1 LATPDYI
8 VAAHRGAKMAYRRL
22 VGREDFE
29 PLFANEGAGNLR
41 MPDLEPCRLACV
53 ASDFIDDRVP
63 PDWTE
68 VEQGVM
74 LAFTRTDEP
83 TIITP

>member
-1 LATPDYI
+1 
-8 VAAHRGAKMAYRRL
+8 MAYRRL

-29 PLFANEGAGNLR
+29 PLFDGEGAGKLR

-53 ASDFIDDRVP
+53 ASDFRDNRIP

-68 VEQGVM
+68 MAKGSM
-74 LAFTRTDEP
+74 IAFSRTDEP
-83 TIITP
+83 TVIAS